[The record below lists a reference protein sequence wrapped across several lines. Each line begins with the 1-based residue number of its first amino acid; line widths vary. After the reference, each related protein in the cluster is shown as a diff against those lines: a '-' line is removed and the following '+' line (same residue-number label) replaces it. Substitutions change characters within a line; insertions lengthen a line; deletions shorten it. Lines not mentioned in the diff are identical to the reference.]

1 MSQGPGGGGDSQDR
15 EDRPAGAGP
24 ASSANGQGGATDSQE
39 SSANGQE
46 SRSGGRENGA
56 YGQVNGAEDRGSGE
70 GDGSDSGDGSGHSG
84 SRADGSGDTY
94 DLYQRGL
101 DLLSRGSAAAAA
113 QLLARANTAEPGSR
127 SVLEAL
133 ARAQFDAHRYGDAAD
148 SFRQIVEASPTDDYA
163 QFGLGLALART
174 GNPRGAAEH
183 LALAVAMRP
192 DLRHYTDALRGV
204 RATLRARREAGLPDQ
219 ISPGERGQATGS
231 GAGSGT
237 GAGLGSAQPGGAGPG
252 SAHGPSTG
260 SSPGGGT
267 GPGPS
272 DGAGPGASPRGSGG
286 PGSGR
291 GSSPGPG
298 LTGTG
303 PT

>member
-15 EDRPAGAGP
+15 EDRPAEAGP
-24 ASSANGQGGATDSQE
+24 ASSANGPGGATDSQE
-39 SSANGQE
+39 GSASDPE
-46 SRSGGRENGA
+46 SRSGSREKGA
-56 YGQVNGAEDRGSGE
+56 YGQVNGTEGGGSGE
-70 GDGSDSGDGSGHSG
+70 GGDGDGNGRASGGQSG
-84 SRADGSGDTY
+84 GSGGDTY

-148 SFRQIVEASPTDDYA
+148 SFRQIVDASPADDYA
-163 QFGLGLALART
+163 RFGLGLALART

-183 LALAVAMRP
+183 LALAAAMRP
-192 DLRHYTDALRGV
+192 DLRHYADALRGV

-219 ISPGERGQATGS
+219 VSPSERGRV
-231 GAGSGT
+231 AGSGPDV
-237 GAGLGSAQPGGAGPG
+237 GPGPGQPGPG
-252 SAHGPSTG
+252 S
-260 SSPGGGT
+260 
-267 GPGPS
+267 
-272 DGAGPGASPRGSGG
+272 
-286 PGSGR
+286 
-291 GSSPGPG
+291 G

-303 PT
+303 PA